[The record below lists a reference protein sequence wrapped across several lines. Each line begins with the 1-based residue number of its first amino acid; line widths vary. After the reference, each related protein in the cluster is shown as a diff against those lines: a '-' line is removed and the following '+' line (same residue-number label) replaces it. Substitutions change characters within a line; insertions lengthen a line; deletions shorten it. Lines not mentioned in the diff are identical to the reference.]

1 MCDLGFTGS
10 DPSTTDTSATDRP
23 TEDEPAVDTPTSTE
37 EHASTAAD
45 VIDTSWR
52 GRRTC
57 VPRGWFGPSTQ
68 RTSAG

>member
-1 MCDLGFTGS
+1 MRDDGLPRPN
-10 DPSTTDTSATDRP
+10 PSTTNTSATDRP

-45 VIDTSWR
+45 VDDTSWR

-57 VPRGWFGPSTQ
+57 TSRGWFGPSKRIT
-68 RTSAG
+68 